1 MLRDYLHVCES
12 QKVKFNCFQCMYSIV
27 RNVSRQFH
35 RHVTSLLL
43 QFHAEVLTAEKEN
56 VELGLVELV
65 SELKITT
72 LIMGGGLYRYTHEVA
87 DLLRITYVSNAK
99 LPWFL

>member
-1 MLRDYLHVCES
+1 
-12 QKVKFNCFQCMYSIV
+12 MYSIV

-35 RHVTSLLL
+35 RHVTSLLLL